1 MMTKPRIAVI
11 GGGISAT
18 TFLRYLF
25 SNSKKGSFK
34 VSLFETGQIELI
46 DHIRNLDVG
55 LRDGVVERHAH
66 TPWTG
71 GFQSGYMLKM
81 LGGKAMIGASH
92 LCRFY
97 PEDFMIDPSAVWP
110 EEVRDL
116 SKVYNEILGR
126 NSWTFEPSELFNKL
140 KHAVGDDSFRSM
152 QMSCD
157 SHNGKPLPKTAYS
170 PVRDIFQL
178 RAHHTKDLNL
188 LTGNQVVSISKNS
201 LAKDYTVTYVD
212 LSTGK
217 KYEQKADIIVV
228 AANTIESTR
237 ILLNS
242 PDIHVNENYLGKY
255 LSEHGC
261 QKWYFETK
269 AIQGGPDEAFCALM
283 PPKSSK
289 SVDRFHVELKFSK
302 EENGVRTVA
311 MTGHTAMDSL
321 KNNRIEL
328 SQSVDDMGIPK
339 VEVSYKMSSDDAA
352 RIEAM
357 ETRLSEIVKKLEGS
371 NLVAKPCEEG
381 GSYHESCAIRMAE
394 NAKDGCVDTNGKI
407 FGENGVFVLGSSV
420 FPTIGVANP
429 VLTMMALSARTGAF
443 VAENYSDKN

>member
-11 GGGISAT
+11 GGGLSAT

-25 SNSKKGSFK
+25 SNSKKGSFD

-71 GFQSGYMLKM
+71 GFQKGYMLKM

-97 PEDFMIDPSAVWP
+97 TEDFTIDPSAVWP

-116 SKVYNEILGR
+116 SKVYDEILGR

-188 LTGNQVVSISKNS
+188 LTGNQVVSISK
-201 LAKDYTVTYVD
+201 
-212 LSTGK
+212 
-217 KYEQKADIIVV
+217 
-228 AANTIESTR
+228 
-237 ILLNS
+237 
-242 PDIHVNENYLGKY
+242 
-255 LSEHGC
+255 
-261 QKWYFETK
+261 
-269 AIQGGPDEAFCALM
+269 
-283 PPKSSK
+283 SS
-289 SVDRFHVELKFSK
+289 S
-302 EENGVRTVA
+302 A
-311 MTGHTAMDSL
+311 
-321 KNNRIEL
+321 
-328 SQSVDDMGIPK
+328 
-339 VEVSYKMSSDDAA
+339 
-352 RIEAM
+352 
-357 ETRLSEIVKKLEGS
+357 KKLHYY
-371 NLVAKPCEEG
+371 LCRLIYRRK
-381 GSYHESCAIRMAE
+381 
-394 NAKDGCVDTNGKI
+394 T
-407 FGENGVFVLGSSV
+407 
-420 FPTIGVANP
+420 
-429 VLTMMALSARTGAF
+429 
-443 VAENYSDKN
+443 